1 MDDSS
6 DIVIDS
12 AFLPLL
18 KEVLGASIPGIVLQG
33 EASAQDLTPAQLGQP
48 SSQQPGQ
55 QPCNGILSFRA
66 DGASCVGTVSWPK
79 VQT

>member
-18 KEVLGASIPGIVLQG
+18 KEVLGASLPAIVLQG
-33 EASAQDLTPAQLGQP
+33 EAAAQELSPAQMGQAE
-48 SSQQPGQ
+48 GRR
-55 QPCNGILSFRA
+55 PCIGVLSFRA
-66 DGASCVGTVSWPK
+66 DGAACVGTVRL
-79 VQT
+79 QCLG